1 MYHWVTTTHRTV
13 SKVVPAEEMVLAVAA
28 KVTVA
33 SRAVVLRQLRV
44 RFPVALGFSLRTAP
58 RGLQRP
64 P

>member
-33 SRAVVLRQLRV
+33 SRAVVAVVQ
-44 RFPVALGFSLRTAP
+44 SLSH
-58 RGLQRP
+58 L
-64 P
+64 